1 MGLEAEATRIVDERR
16 RQRADGRRPRDS
28 AVVAAAGRLLWS
40 DRLSMPE
47 RITVTVGDRS
57 LRASY
62 LAIANQHPYSYWG
75 RLPVRTTPR
84 ASFASALDAVVVSAL
99 RPRQLWRLP
108 AYGLVWPRHARGR
121 DRHVSYLH
129 DVAALDIACDVP
141 VGLQLDGEYL
151 GQVEAAAVRYH
162 PQALR
167 MLIPPAAEASFPVP
181 EPAAAGT

>member
-1 MGLEAEATRIVDERR
+1 MERPPVDAG
-16 RQRADGRRPRDS
+16 ADHGHGRRLAP
-28 AVVAAAGRLLWS
+28 
-40 DRLSMPE
+40 
-47 RITVTVGDRS
+47 

-99 RPRQLWRLP
+99 RPHQLWRLP
-108 AYGLVWPRHARGR
+108 AYGLLWPRHARGG

-129 DVAALDIACDVP
+129 DVAALDVACDVP

-151 GQVEAAAVRYH
+151 GQVRGGRR
-162 PQALR
+162 AL
-167 MLIPPAAEASFPVP
+167 PPAGAENAHPTRGGGILP
-181 EPAAAGT
+181 GPGPGAGSGR